1 MALRILKVL
10 TEEHR
15 MVVERNETLRS
26 SGKYS
31 RDLANYTKILPL
43 TIAMALNIQPVFAE
57 QDNMPPDTSSSTQT
71 TSDSKANDAI
81 SSRTVASEMGYEI
94 HEAGASFL
102 PDESG
107 VACFT
112 KTGRYR
118 TDDHGIL
125 LTYIRRNPDLYI
137 NSSFDTTENKYNIVF
152 GNNYCRYTVTI
163 QREIKVNGRW
173 KLSTMLK

>member
-1 MALRILKVL
+1 
-10 TEEHR
+10 

-26 SGKYS
+26 SGKGS
-31 RDLANYTKILPL
+31 RNLANCTKIILL
-43 TIAMALNIQPVFAE
+43 TITIALNFQPVLAE
-57 QDNMPPDTSSSTQT
+57 QNNIPPNTSSSTQT
-71 TSDSKANDAI
+71 TSDSKANDGI
-81 SSRTVASEMGYEI
+81 SNRIIASEMGYEI

-118 TDDHGIL
+118 TDDHGII

-137 NSSFDTTENKYNIVF
+137 NSNFDIGEKKYTIVF

-163 QREIKVNGRW
+163 QREIKVSGRW